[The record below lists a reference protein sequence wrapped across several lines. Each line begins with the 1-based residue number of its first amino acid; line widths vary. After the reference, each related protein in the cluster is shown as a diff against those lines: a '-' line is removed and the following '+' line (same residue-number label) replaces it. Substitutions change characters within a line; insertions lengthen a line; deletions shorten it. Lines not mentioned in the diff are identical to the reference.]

1 MWYAG
6 EADRGGGEL
15 AARGPGVK
23 RRAGVKSGPGAF
35 LLLAVQP
42 VKLAAEVIKVFA
54 LGGKPVD
61 LFELD
66 L

>member
-1 MWYAG
+1 MRTAAG
-6 EADRGGGEL
+6 AVW
-15 AARGPGVK
+15 VK